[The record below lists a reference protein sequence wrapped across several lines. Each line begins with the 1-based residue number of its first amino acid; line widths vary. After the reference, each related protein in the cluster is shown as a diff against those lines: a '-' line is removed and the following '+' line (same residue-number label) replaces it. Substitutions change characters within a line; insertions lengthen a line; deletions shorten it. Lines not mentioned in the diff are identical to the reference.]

1 MQAIIIFCSMLLK
14 LSSSD
19 SSIVGMQDVS
29 KSEKDA
35 LRIVSYIGCGISFL
49 FLALTIVFYLAQG

>member
-1 MQAIIIFCSMLLK
+1 MLLK